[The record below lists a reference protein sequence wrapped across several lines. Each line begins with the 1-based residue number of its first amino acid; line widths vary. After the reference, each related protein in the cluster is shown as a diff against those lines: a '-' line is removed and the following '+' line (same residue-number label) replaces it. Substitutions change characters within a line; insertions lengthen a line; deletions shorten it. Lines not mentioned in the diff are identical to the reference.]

1 MGGKTGGE
9 WSDRDQTRRVCS
21 PGGSKPVGLESGL
34 KIELSL
40 RVRAVFKFFN
50 FKFH

>member
-9 WSDRDQTRRVCS
+9 WSDRDQTHRVCS
-21 PGGSKPVGLESGL
+21 PGGSKPGGLESGL

-40 RVRAVFKFFN
+40 RVRAIFTLLVLN
-50 FKFH
+50 FC